1 MDKFDIRSAKLI
13 AIIGLILFIFI
24 MVVANAYQYLP
35 SENSD
40 IPSVNNEINLPADED
55 NNSED
60 SDNDSAYDNEEENS
74 YDTRESRESVRR
86 KENSSV
92 SRNTDN
98 ESSYSNDNIT
108 PLENISDD
116 NNSNADSD
124 SDRNFED
131 IFSEAKDLKNDK
143 QLVKSISAFNDAAKV
158 AETSKQKADCYEEIA
173 NIYAVAKKY
182 GTALSFAQ
190 KAYNMSPSTSREIL
204 LARLYYKTGNADK
217 ASDRMNN
224 VLRRDFTQD
233 N

>member
-60 SDNDSAYDNEEENS
+60 SDSVYDNEEENN
-74 YDTRESRESVRR
+74 TVEE
-86 KENSSV
+86 ENSRKRFSETR
-92 SRNTDN
+92 SSND
-98 ESSYSNDNIT
+98 EPSYSNENLT
-108 PLENISDD
+108 PLENISD
-116 NNSNADSD
+116 NNNDSYESD
-124 SDRNFED
+124 SAKSFEEA
-131 IFSEAKDLKNDK
+131 FSEAKDLKNDK
-143 QLVKSISAFNDAAKV
+143 QLVKSISAFNDAVKV

-190 KAYNMSPSTSREIL
+190 RAYNMSPSTSREIL
-204 LARLYYKTGNADK
+204 LARLYYKTGSADK